1 MFLSSLSLPFY
12 YFLFALQTRNQS
24 KFRIMMMRFYAF
36 LLGLSLLQIGVILQF
51 PDVFVVKDTVISI
64 IFMGILTGAIYPIA
78 SIGRKSDD
86 GYTFIILAYIS
97 IGLRFILS
105 LCFIVYYKLT
115 RSHYELSFIFAFFAS
130 YILYTLFDIYWLTAK
145 LRPILKE
152 KASTNEP
159 NNK

>member
-1 MFLSSLSLPFY
+1 MVY
-12 YFLFALQTRNQS
+12 
-24 KFRIMMMRFYAF
+24 KFYAY
-36 LLGLSLLQIGVILQF
+36 LLGITFLQIGIVTAF
-51 PDVFVVKDTVISI
+51 PEIFIVKDTVISI

-86 GYTFIILAYIS
+86 GYTFIISAYIS

-130 YILYTLFDIYWLTAK
+130 YILYTVFEIYWLTAK